1 MYEPSFVVP
10 AFPNVEGG
18 CILQLIAH
26 ALYVG
31 RLVTLGGAEERNA
44 KAEATRRCAAVE
56 ETGYAR
62 LFGED
67 SRKARAAHCRAEAM
81 LARLLLMYM
90 RKAEARHRRAME
102 QEERH
107 RAERETHG
115 ESAS

>member
-26 ALYVG
+26 VLYVG

-56 ETGYAR
+56 AGYAR
-62 LFGED
+62 LFEED
-67 SRKARAAHCRAEAM
+67 SRKARAANRRAEAM
-81 LARLLLMYM
+81 LTRLLLMYM
-90 RKAEARHRRAME
+90 RKAEASHRRAME

>member
-10 AFPNVEGG
+10 VFPNVEGG

-26 ALYVG
+26 TLYVG
-31 RLVTLGGAEERNA
+31 RLVPLGGAEERNA

-56 ETGYAR
+56 AGYAR
-62 LFGED
+62 LFEED
-67 SRKARAAHCRAEAM
+67 SRKARAAYRRAEAM
-81 LARLLLMYM
+81 LARLLMMYM
-90 RKAEARHRRAME
+90 RKAEVTRRRAME

-107 RAERETHG
+107 RTEQETHG